1 MLNLKAEILADLEEL
16 AQQYE
21 LDANEVLT
29 QALKTYRRRLEE
41 TKIEMEKKQFLA
53 QHSRLKDTYLGQFVA
68 MHHGQVVDH
77 GLDFETL
84 HQRIRHKFGRE
95 AILIRRVE
103 EEPDPPL
110 MIRSPKVRWSN
121 PT

>member
-41 TKIEMEKKQFLA
+41 TKIEMEKNFTKAWYQGVDGPNGKIQDVRFECEALINEINAVREIDAPPSTMNDSGYLKLCPDA
-53 QHSRLKDTYLGQFVA
+53 QMLMVAWKDGKLG
-68 MHHGQVVDH
+68 
-77 GLDFETL
+77 
-84 HQRIRHKFGRE
+84 
-95 AILIRRVE
+95 
-103 EEPDPPL
+103 
-110 MIRSPKVRWSN
+110 KVKR
-121 PT
+121 